1 MKLDFN
7 TAHQL
12 IVIRNHIKSLVDGTR
27 PYMTKEQIPQLNAFV
42 KQADIEL
49 INFACQSDLTKE
61 AVAIKAAA
69 SVKLKEDLNPPQV
82 GGASGM
88 SRRVAD
94 VAAVKEKLA
103 TPVKT
108 TPAEVA
114 KKVVASKT
122 DKEAEKPKAKKDKK
136 QMIEELLAQDAQ
148 INVSLPPK

>member
-12 IVIRNHIKSLVDGTR
+12 IVIRNHIKNLVDGTR

-82 GGASGM
+82 GGASAM
-88 SRRVAD
+88 SRRAAEEKPVAQ
-94 VAAVKEKLA
+94 
-103 TPVKT
+103 PVKT

-114 KKVVASKT
+114 KKVVAAKATKEVEKSKI
-122 DKEAEKPKAKKDKK
+122 KKDKK